1 MSNFKRGDL
10 IFLSKPYV
18 YVLNNN
24 QRGKRCDH
32 CFLKNDNLK
41 RCSQCEFLYFCD
53 RNCQRKAWDIHKNE
67 CKCIMRASP
76 KQPSAS
82 MRLISQIFF
91 KIKKYGYDE
100 PYEEIHDRKV
110 SFRTLMSH
118 ASEIKQNGKA
128 CQQMVALIGTLKDYI
143 GQCNIPPTEEFIEIF
158 GKMCINTFSIC
169 DSEMQSIGSGIYLGY
184 VKLFSKIY

>member
-158 GKMCINTFSIC
+158 GK
-169 DSEMQSIGSGIYLGY
+169 
-184 VKLFSKIY
+184 